1 MMPRRPVLTSTAGT
15 QAPSEILLNNN
26 YQSKSRDN
34 IVMGAFSDLDPSL
47 ETRRDLTTSRNLAH
61 SGTLSGRSSL
71 YGISRYAACLMLFC
85 LMQYLK
91 PSPAF

>member
-47 ETRRDLTTSRNLAH
+47 ETRDLTASRNLAH

-71 YGISRYAACLMLFC
+71 YGISRYAACL
-85 LMQYLK
+85 YLRYIISK
-91 PSPAF
+91 T